1 LGLLCRRV
9 AIRQARLAQLT
20 LELAFANVTAMK
32 KPKPLRAYLETDD
45 APGKRAILTA
55 ALGLFTSKGIDGT
68 SVRDIA
74 AATGLTNPALFRHF
88 AGKEALALY
97 LFERIFCRLRAT
109 LPVVDS
115 SPFSGQLRA
124 TLASYLRFI
133 DEDLDAALFF
143 QETLRQFWPHLPATI
158 RRQSLMAH
166 LRRLLAVGVAQNHI
180 DARESQQ
187 LLLAA
192 VLGLLG
198 QLARQLY
205 FKEFPGPAIDQLD
218 AVHRLVLRSLGDRP
232 GARTST

>member
-1 LGLLCRRV
+1 
-9 AIRQARLAQLT
+9 
-20 LELAFANVTAMK
+20 MK

-115 SPFSGQLRA
+115 SPFSEQLRA
-124 TLASYLRFI
+124 TLAAYLRFM

-143 QETLRQFWPHLPATI
+143 QETLRQFWPQLPVTL

-166 LRRLLAVGVAQNHI
+166 LRRLLVVGFDQHHI
-180 DARESQQ
+180 DAQEDQQ

-198 QLARQLY
+198 QLARQIY

-232 GARTST
+232 GARASTRRVVS

>member
-1 LGLLCRRV
+1 MRCEIL
-9 AIRQARLAQLT
+9 QLT
-20 LELAFANVTAMK
+20 TKLAFANFPAMEK
-32 KPKPLRAYLETDD
+32 ATSLRAYLDADD

-55 ALGLFTSKGIDGT
+55 ALGLFASRGIAGT

-74 AATGLTNPALFRHF
+74 AASGLTNPALFRHF
-88 AGKEALALY
+88 AGKEALALH
-97 LFERIFCRLRAT
+97 LFERIFLRFRGT
-109 LPVVDS
+109 LPAADD
-115 SPFSGQLRA
+115 SPFSQQLRA
-124 TLASYLRFI
+124 TLAAYLRFF

-143 QETLRQFWPHLPATI
+143 QETLRQFWPQLPAPL

-166 LRRLLAVGVAQNHI
+166 LRTLLEVGVAQKHI
-180 DARESQQ
+180 DPKEDQH

-218 AVHRLVLRSLGDRP
+218 AIHRLVLRSLGDQSVVHISKQRVM
-232 GARTST
+232 S

>member
-1 LGLLCRRV
+1 
-9 AIRQARLAQLT
+9 
-20 LELAFANVTAMK
+20 MK
-32 KPKPLRAYLETDD
+32 KPKPLRAYHDMGD

-55 ALGLFTSKGIDGT
+55 ALSLFTSKGIDGT

-97 LFERIFCRLRAT
+97 LFERIFCRLRVT

-115 SPFSGQLRA
+115 SPFSEQLRA
-124 TLASYLRFI
+124 TLAAYLRFI

-143 QETLRQFWPHLPATI
+143 QETLRQFWPRLPATL

-166 LRRLLAVGVAQNHI
+166 LRKLLDVGVAQKHI
-180 DARESQQ
+180 DPEEDRQ
-187 LLLAA
+187 LLLAV

-218 AVHRLVLRSLGDRP
+218 AIHRLVLRSLGDRP
-232 GARTST
+232 IARTSTRKAVS